1 MSILQDVFF
10 TFVIALGIVYALGG
24 LVGGLFLGEGRSG
37 VWASARSFGLGA
49 VAAGLLVALV
59 TLVDLRMGPEAALLF
74 PVLAAGTGGY
84 LLGRYLEKREE
95 EED

>member
-24 LVGGLFLGEGRSG
+24 LVGGLFLGEGSSG
-37 VWASARSFGLGA
+37 AWASARSFGLGA
-49 VAAGLLVALV
+49 AVAGLLVTVV
-59 TLVDLRMGPEAALLF
+59 TLVDLRMGPATALLF